1 MATLQVL
8 DAETR
13 LFDSQLQLAA
23 LKRDEQV
30 AVLQLYL
37 YRAPGGGWPSGRRMN
52 RLTNSDGA
60 RVDCEVSGSA
70 SISPLLPGPRALG

>member
-1 MATLQVL
+1 VL

-30 AVLQLYL
+30 AAVQL
-37 YRAPGGGWPSGRRMN
+37 PGGGWPSVRTPN
-52 RLTNSDGA
+52 
-60 RVDCEVSGSA
+60 E
-70 SISPLLPGPRALG
+70 

>member
-1 MATLQVL
+1 VAPALALGAPLPDRHHGVARRWRDGDLQVL

-37 YRAPGGGWPSGRRMN
+37 
-52 RLTNSDGA
+52 
-60 RVDCEVSGSA
+60 
-70 SISPLLPGPRALG
+70 